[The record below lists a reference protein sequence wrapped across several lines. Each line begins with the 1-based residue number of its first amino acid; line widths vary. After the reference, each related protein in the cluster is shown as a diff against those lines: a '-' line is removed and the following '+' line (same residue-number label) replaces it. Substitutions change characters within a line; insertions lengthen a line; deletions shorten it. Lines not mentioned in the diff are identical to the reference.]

1 MYSRILENSNSNPNM
16 NTTAAGKWN
25 TCLQNISTQLPAEVF
40 KTWFA
45 ELKFVS
51 LKEDTLLISV
61 PARMVSDYVTKHHRE
76 LIQKNLIEVF
86 GPKIRLVWHDAQ
98 AAKEIKQ
105 REAQHQNDLN
115 ASKAIPT
122 TSKQAP
128 INPQL
133 NPCYTF
139 NNFVEGNSNKLA
151 RSVALTIA
159 ENPGQTTFSPFF
171 LYGPSGVG
179 KTHLVNALGV
189 HLHELFPEKRV
200 LFVSAHVFRLQYT
213 DSVLHN
219 TTNDFINFYQSI
231 DVLIID
237 DFQEITTRKTQEAFF
252 HIFNHLHQNRRQLVI
267 TCDRAPV
274 EFEGIEDRML
284 TRFKW
289 GIVAQMDKPD
299 IALRKRILISKI
311 QRDGLT
317 SFPTDVIDYIAQ
329 NVESSVRELEG
340 ILNSVMAYSVMDK
353 CDIDLDL
360 TARVIALVVNLEKKE
375 LTVDDIMQT
384 VSQRYGLKVKDLTSK
399 SRKQNIVQARQLGI
413 YLCHKYTD
421 VSFSQIG
428 RCFGGRDHSTILY
441 SNEQVSRRISI
452 DKDYRHEVE
461 GLEALLQK

>member
-1 MYSRILENSNSNPNM
+1 MDTL
-16 NTTAAGKWN
+16 AAGKWS
-25 TCLQNISTQLPAEVF
+25 TCLKNISTQLPTEVYN
-40 KTWFA
+40 TWFS
-45 ELKFVS
+45 ELKYVS
-51 LKEDTLLISV
+51 YKGDTLTISV
-61 PARMVSDYVTKHHRE
+61 PAKMVSDFISKNHRD
-76 LIQKNLIEVF
+76 LIQRNLIDAF
-86 GPKIRLVWHDAQ
+86 GPNIRLVWHDAQ
-98 AAKEIKQ
+98 AESEIKK
-105 REAQHQNDLN
+105 REELHKQDLN
-115 ASKAIPT
+115 TSSKIATPGR
-122 TSKQAP
+122 KLP
-128 INPQL
+128 PLNPQL
-133 NPCYTF
+133 NAYYTF

-179 KTHLVNALGV
+179 KTHLINALGV

-200 LFVSAHVFRLQYT
+200 LFVSAHIFRVQYT
-213 DSVLHN
+213 ESVIHN

-231 DVLIID
+231 DVLLID

-252 HIFNHLHQNRRQLVI
+252 HIFNHLQQNRRQIVI

-299 IALRKRILISKI
+299 VALRKRILLSKI
-311 QRDGLT
+311 QRDGL
-317 SFPTDVIDYIAQ
+317 SFPTEVIDYIAQ

-340 ILNSVMAYSVMDK
+340 ILNSVMAYSVMDNRE
-353 CDIDLDL
+353 IDTDL
-360 TARVIALVVNLEKKE
+360 TARVIRRVVNLEKKE
-375 LTVDDIMQT
+375 LNTEDIIQS

-399 SRKQNIVQARQLGI
+399 SRKQNIVQARQLSI

-421 VSFSQIG
+421 TSYSQIG
-428 RCFGGRDHSTILY
+428 RIFGGRDHSTVLY
-441 SNEQVSRRISI
+441 SCEQVGHRISI

-461 GLEALLQK
+461 AIEALLKK

>member
-1 MYSRILENSNSNPNM
+1 MDTL
-16 NTTAAGKWN
+16 AAGKWI
-25 TCLQNISTQLPAEVF
+25 TCLKNISTQLPTEVYN
-40 KTWFA
+40 TWFS
-45 ELKFVS
+45 ELKYVS
-51 LKEDTLLISV
+51 YKADTLTISV
-61 PARMVSDYVTKHHRE
+61 PAKMVSEFISKHHRE
-76 LIQKNLIEVF
+76 LIQRNLIEVF
-86 GPKIRLVWHDAQ
+86 GPNIRLVWHDAQ
-98 AAKEIKQ
+98 AESENKQ
-105 REAQHQNDLN
+105 RVELHKQDLN
-115 ASKAIPT
+115 TSSKIT
-122 TSKQAP
+122 TPGRKLP
-128 INPQL
+128 PLNPQL
-133 NPCYTF
+133 NAYYTF

-179 KTHLVNALGV
+179 KTHLINALGV
-189 HLHELFPEKRV
+189 HLHELYPEKRV
-200 LFVSAHVFRLQYT
+200 LFVSAHIFRVQYT
-213 DSVLHN
+213 ESVIHN

-231 DVLIID
+231 DVLLID

-252 HIFNHLHQNRRQLVI
+252 HIFNHLQQNRRQIVI

-299 IALRKRILISKI
+299 VALRKRILLSKI
-311 QRDGLT
+311 QRDGL
-317 SFPTDVIDYIAQ
+317 SFPTEVIDYIAQ

-340 ILNSVMAYSVMDK
+340 ILNSVMAYSVMDNRE
-353 CDIDLDL
+353 IDTDL
-360 TARVIALVVNLEKKE
+360 TARVIGRVVNLEKKE
-375 LTVDDIMQT
+375 LNTEDIMQS

-421 VSFSQIG
+421 TSYSQIG
-428 RCFGGRDHSTILY
+428 RIFGGRDHSTILY
-441 SNEQVSRRISI
+441 SCEQVGHRIAM

-461 GLEALLQK
+461 AIEALLKK

>member
-1 MYSRILENSNSNPNM
+1 MDTL
-16 NTTAAGKWN
+16 AAGKWS
-25 TCLQNISTQLPAEVF
+25 TCLKNISTQLPTEVYN
-40 KTWFA
+40 TWFS
-45 ELKFVS
+45 ELKYVS
-51 LKEDTLLISV
+51 YKGDTLTISV
-61 PARMVSDYVTKHHRE
+61 PAKMVSDFISKNHRD
-76 LIQKNLIEVF
+76 LIQRNLIDAF
-86 GPKIRLVWHDAQ
+86 GPNIRLVWHDAQ
-98 AAKEIKQ
+98 AESEIKK
-105 REAQHQNDLN
+105 REELHKQDLN
-115 ASKAIPT
+115 TSSKIATPGR
-122 TSKQAP
+122 KLP
-128 INPQL
+128 PLNPQL
-133 NPCYTF
+133 NAYYTF

-179 KTHLVNALGV
+179 KTHLINALGV

-200 LFVSAHVFRLQYT
+200 LFVSAHIFRVQYT
-213 DSVLHN
+213 ESVIHN

-231 DVLIID
+231 DVLLID

-252 HIFNHLHQNRRQLVI
+252 HIFNHLQQNRRQIVI

-299 IALRKRILISKI
+299 VALRKRILLSKI
-311 QRDGLT
+311 QRDGL
-317 SFPTDVIDYIAQ
+317 SFPTEVIDYIAQ

-340 ILNSVMAYSVMDK
+340 ILNSVMAYSVMDNRE
-353 CDIDLDL
+353 IDTDL
-360 TARVIALVVNLEKKE
+360 TARVIRRVVNLEKKE
-375 LTVDDIMQT
+375 LNTEDIMQS

-399 SRKQNIVQARQLGI
+399 SRKQNIVQARQLSI

-421 VSFSQIG
+421 TSYSQIG
-428 RCFGGRDHSTILY
+428 RIFGGRDHSTVLY
-441 SNEQVSRRISI
+441 SCEQVGHRISI

-461 GLEALLQK
+461 AIEALLKK

>member
-1 MYSRILENSNSNPNM
+1 M
-16 NTTAAGKWN
+16 NTTAAGKWT
-25 TCLQNISTQLPAEVF
+25 TCLSNIKSQLPAETYN
-40 KTWFA
+40 TWFA

-51 LKEDTLLISV
+51 LQDDILKISV
-61 PARMVSDYVTKHHRE
+61 PAKMVSDFITNHHRE
-76 LIQKNLIEVF
+76 LVQKSLVEVF
-86 GPKIRLVWHDAQ
+86 GSHIRLIWHDAQ
-98 AAKEIKQ
+98 AAAELRHREEQHKE
-105 REAQHQNDLN
+105 DLN
-115 ASKAIPT
+115 SSKLPVD
-122 TSKQAP
+122 QAQP
-128 INPQL
+128 QTAINPQL
-133 NPCYTF
+133 NPYYTF
-139 NNFVEGNSNKLA
+139 QNFVEGNSNKLA

-189 HLHELFPEKRV
+189 RLKELYPAKRV
-200 LFVSAHVFRLQYT
+200 LFVSAHVFRVQYT
-213 DSVLHN
+213 DSVIHN

-274 EFEGIEDRML
+274 EFEGIEERML

-299 IALRKRILISKI
+299 IALRKRILLSKI

-340 ILNSVMAYSVMDK
+340 ILNSVMAYSVMDN
-353 CDIDLDL
+353 CDIDINL
-360 TARVIALVVNLEKKE
+360 TARVIGRVVNLEKRE
-375 LTVDDIMQT
+375 LTPEDIMQT
-384 VSQRYGLKVKDLTSK
+384 VAQRYGLKVKDLTSK
-399 SRKQNIVQARQLGI
+399 SRKQALVQARQLGI
-413 YLCHKYTD
+413 YLCQKYTET
-421 VSFSQIG
+421 SYSQIG
-428 RCFGGRDHSTILY
+428 RIFGGRDHSTIMY
-441 SNEQVSRRISI
+441 SCEQVGHRIGV

-461 GLEALLQK
+461 ALEALLQK